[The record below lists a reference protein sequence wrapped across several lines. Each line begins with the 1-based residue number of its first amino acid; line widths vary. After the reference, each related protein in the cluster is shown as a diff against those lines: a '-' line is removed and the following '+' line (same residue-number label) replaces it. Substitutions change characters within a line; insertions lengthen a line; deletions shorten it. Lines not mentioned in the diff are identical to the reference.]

1 MRRRP
6 VHGWFSRKGNVGL
19 SCVYFFMKPRR
30 PPAFFLF
37 GSTFLGYAFDVS
49 KWMYQIRRPNMERPK
64 MTRNNVMTGRA
75 SACTERSA
83 VGVRIGASHSKAMM
97 KSVADVGMG

>member
-37 GSTFLGYAFDVS
+37 GSTILGYAFDVS